1 MDKKGLKIK
10 AQDLR
15 VKGRTYSEIQ
25 SLLNTKIPKSTLSYW
40 CRNLNIPLGYQRKIK
55 EYNKFNLKKAQKIA
69 LAMNKIR
76 REAYLKTIRDRNL
89 YLVNELKNLE
99 TAKITLA
106 VLYAAEGSK
115 SRRSSVMFGNSDPL
129 LINLFLRLL
138 RFCYTID
145 EGKFRCTLQCRA
157 DQNVRELEKFWS
169 EVTKIPLTQFYKV
182 QVDQRTLNKPSK
194 KPDYKG
200 VCRIDYFSAELSLDL
215 KSILKII
222 C

>member
-40 CRNLNIPLGYQRKIK
+40 RRNLNIPPGYQRKIK